1 MPPKAS
7 GKGAAKQLTPGYCPQ
22 NVAIA
27 CGKGAAEDSKA
38 GQCLTSLSEATTKVL
53 GKRPGC
59 RKKPPAKAPRG
70 SGSQATATAPRMQP
84 QPVARALRRIRRQ
97 ASA

>member
-1 MPPKAS
+1 M
-7 GKGAAKQLTPGYCPQ
+7 
-22 NVAIA
+22 
-27 CGKGAAEDSKA
+27 
-38 GQCLTSLSEATTKVL
+38 SLSEATRKIL

-70 SGSQATATAPRMQP
+70 SGSQATAPRMQP